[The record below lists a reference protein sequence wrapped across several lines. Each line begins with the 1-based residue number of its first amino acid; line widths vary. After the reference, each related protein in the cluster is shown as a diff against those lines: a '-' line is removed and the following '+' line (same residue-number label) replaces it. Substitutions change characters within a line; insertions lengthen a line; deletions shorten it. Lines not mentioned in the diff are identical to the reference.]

1 MGLLLVHAYDPS
13 VGDYADTSPADGGGK
28 LMAFAS
34 VERLIAFRYLR
45 ARREEGFISV
55 IAGFSLI
62 GIALGVGTL
71 IVVMS
76 VMNGFRIEML
86 RQMSAISGQL
96 GIQGNRDGLVATPDL
111 LARLRAIPG
120 VVSATP
126 SAEGQVIAIAGDRV
140 RGVLLRGMTPEDFR
154 ARTPLAAA
162 IEGPPGV
169 RDRYRALCRSD
180 DSKPTEWGT
189 LKGFGDDFTIVVG
202 RRFADLMGLKV
213 GDRLQLVS
221 PVSMATPLGVMP
233 RSASA
238 TVTAVFCAGMYDY
251 DANFVYAPMADA
263 QRLLNLG
270 DKVSTIE
277 VFLKEG
283 TPLAEARRLAT
294 QVVGLQGWVFDWYQ
308 ANFGFFAAIQGQ
320 TNVMFV
326 VLTMIVLVAA
336 FNIVSSLV
344 MLVRTKTADIAILR
358 TMGATRGAILRLFLL
373 DGLAIGGIGVVVGA
387 ALGLAFA
394 ANIEAIRQWLQHT
407 FGLVLFDET
416 LYLLAE
422 MPSHIEWQEV
432 VGIGVMALVF
442 ALAASLYPAARASRL
457 DPVEG
462 LRRE

>member
-1 MGLLLVHAYDPS
+1 MIA
-13 VGDYADTSPADGGGK
+13 
-28 LMAFAS
+28 
-34 VERLIAFRYLR
+34 VERLVAFRYLR

-55 IAGFSLI
+55 IAGFSLV

-96 GIQGNRDGLVATPDL
+96 GIQSTRDGLDATPGL
-111 LARLRAIPG
+111 LGRLRAVPG
-120 VVSATP
+120 VASATP
-126 SAEGQVIAIAGDRV
+126 SAEGQVIAISGDRV

-162 IEGPPGV
+162 IDGPPAI
-169 RDRYRALCRSD
+169 RDRYRGLCRGD
-180 DSKPTEWGT
+180 DGKPLDWGT

-221 PVSMATPLGVMP
+221 PVSIVTPLGVMP

-238 TVTAVFCAGMYDY
+238 RVSAIFCAGMYDY

-270 DKVSTIE
+270 GKVSTIE

-283 TPLAEARRLAT
+283 TALGEARQRVT
-294 QVVGLQGWVFDWYQ
+294 QVVGPQGWVFDWYQ

-373 DGLAIGGIGVVVGA
+373 DGLAIGGIGVLVGTV
-387 ALGLAFA
+387 LGLAFA
-394 ANIEAIRQWLQHT
+394 LNIEAIRQWLQHT

-422 MPSHIEWQEV
+422 LPSHIEWQEI
-432 VGIGVMALVF
+432 VGIDVMAIVF
-442 ALAASLYPAARASRL
+442 ALVASLYPAARAARL

-462 LRRE
+462 LHRE